1 MAAFSASSSPGTSN
15 AIPPRHHGAGSGV
28 EATLLGDYEKGTERA
43 LLIKNIP
50 YGGASFARTCFNG
63 LNALSGVGVLS
74 IPYALSEGG
83 WLSVAWLIVIAAAC
97 CYTGLLLQR
106 CMNSGPY
113 LQSYPDIGE
122 SAFGLSGRI
131 TISVVIYLE
140 LYLVSTGFLI
150 LEGDNLGKLFPN
162 SSLKLGKM
170 KIEGNQLFTLLA
182 ALVILPTTWLRSL
195 GALAYFSLGGV
206 MASVILVG
214 CVLWAG
220 AFDQIGFHERG
231 KLINFGGLPTSLGLY
246 AFCYCGHAVFPALC
260 TSMRDRTQFP
270 KALSVCFLLCTLNYS
285 FMAVIGYLMYGE
297 GIKSQVTL
305 NLPVENLSSK
315 VAIYTT
321 LINPLTKY
329 ALMVSPI
336 ATAIEQRLL
345 VSGGGPASL
354 LSRTLLVVS
363 TVAIALSIPRFGYL
377 MALLGSFLSV
387 VVSLLLLCIWL
398 ELSAIMEIL
407 VTGVLVGVT
416 GTYSSLRQIA
426 RNI

>member
-122 SAFGLSGRI
+122 SAFCLSGRI

-150 LEGDNLGKLFPN
+150 LEGNNLDKLFPTP
-162 SSLKLGKM
+162 
-170 KIEGNQLFTLLA
+170 LFTLLA

-195 GALAYFSLGGV
+195 GALAYFSLEGV
-206 MASVILVG
+206 GLGYSGRLCPLG
-214 CVLWAG
+214 R

-270 KALSVCFLLCTLNYS
+270 KALSVCFLLCTLNYT

-297 GIKSQVTL
+297 GIKSQVNSTFQSKI
-305 NLPVENLSSK
+305 SSPK
-315 VAIYTT
+315 
-321 LINPLTKY
+321 
-329 ALMVSPI
+329 S
-336 ATAIEQRLL
+336 QF
-345 VSGGGPASL
+345 
-354 LSRTLLVVS
+354 
-363 TVAIALSIPRFGYL
+363 IPHCSMFGYL
-377 MALLGSFLSV
+377 MALIGSFLSV
-387 VVSLLLLCIWL
+387 AASLLLPCVCYLKIFGL
-398 ELSAIMEIL
+398 GDQSRLQLAVIMGIL
-407 VTGVLVGVT
+407 VMGVLVGVT
-416 GTYSSLRQIA
+416 GTTLPCA
-426 RNI
+426 RSPLIFEASFSCWTNCAGRSPGFILILFL